1 MAGMAGMVV
10 ETVTVP
16 WIPVAHRMDLLLT
29 REVPA
34 GGRVVTTAF
43 ALVLD
48 SGGRTLLT
56 RVDRPGR
63 GWEVP
68 GGHVEPGE
76 SPADA
81 AAREL
86 AEETGLAVPAGRLR
100 LFGGQ
105 AVTLEAAPP
114 DGYGYPPE
122 TFMAFFT
129 ARLDG
134 PGPATRP
141 ADGSECAEAAW
152 LPPDEVAARCAG
164 ASWLPLHRHLLGR

>member
-1 MAGMAGMVV
+1 MVV

-29 REVPA
+29 QVLPVD
-34 GGRVVTTAF
+34 GRVVTTAF
-43 ALVLD
+43 TLVLD
-48 SGGRTLLT
+48 AAGRTLLT

-76 SPADA
+76 APVDA

-86 AEETGLAVPAGRLR
+86 AEETGLDVAAGRLR

-105 AVTLEAAPP
+105 AITLEAAPP
-114 DGYGYPPE
+114 EDYGYPPR
-122 TFMAFFT
+122 TFMAFYT
-129 ARLDG
+129 ARLEV
-134 PGPATRP
+134 PGPVTRP

-152 LPPDEVAARCAG
+152 LSPEEVAARCAG
-164 ASWLPLHRHLLGR
+164 ASWLHLFRRLPVL

>member
-1 MAGMAGMVV
+1 MVV

-16 WIPVAHRMDLLLT
+16 WIPVAHRMDLVLT
-29 REVPA
+29 DGLPA
-34 GGRVVTTAF
+34 DGRVVTTAF

-48 SGGRTLLT
+48 GAGRTLLT

-76 SPADA
+76 APVDA
-81 AAREL
+81 AVREL
-86 AEETGLAVPAGRLR
+86 AEETGLAVGADRLR

-105 AVTLEAAPP
+105 AITLEDAPP
-114 DGYGYPPE
+114 EGYGYPSR

-129 ARLDG
+129 ARWDG
-134 PGPATRP
+134 PGPVTRP
-141 ADGSECAEAAW
+141 AAGSECVEAAW
-152 LPPDEVAARCAG
+152 SSPDEVAARCAG
-164 ASWLPLHRHLLGR
+164 APWLRLHRTLLTP

>member
-1 MAGMAGMVV
+1 MAGMVV

-16 WIPVAHRMDLLLT
+16 WIPVAHRMDLVLADGL
-29 REVPA
+29 P
-34 GGRVVTTAF
+34 GDGRVVTTAF
-43 ALVLD
+43 ALVVD
-48 SGGRTLLT
+48 GGGRTLLT

-76 SPADA
+76 DPVDA

-86 AEETGLAVPAGRLR
+86 AEETGLTVPAEGLR

-105 AVTLEAAPP
+105 AITLEAEPP
-114 DGYGYPPE
+114 EDYGYPSR
-122 TFMAFFT
+122 TFMAFFA

-134 PGPATRP
+134 VGPATRP
-141 ADGSECAEAAW
+141 AADSECVEAAW
-152 LPPDEVAARCAG
+152 LAPEEVEARCAG
-164 ASWLPLHRHLLGR
+164 ASWLHLHRRLLAR